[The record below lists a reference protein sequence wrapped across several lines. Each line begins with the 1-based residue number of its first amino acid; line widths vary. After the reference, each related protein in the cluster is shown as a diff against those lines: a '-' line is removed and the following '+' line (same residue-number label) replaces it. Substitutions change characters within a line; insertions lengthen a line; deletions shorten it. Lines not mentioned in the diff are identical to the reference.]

1 MFDRTLCVAFTLLV
15 LLPLSKCILLPR
27 GLKLPDVPEGAK
39 AFVDKLD
46 LLYKTQST
54 TSPTPPPTLTSL
66 TSLLNSSLYTP
77 IPPPSPCHDTLL
89 PLPLQPTYSGLLS
102 LPGADPTLFNGKPS
116 SPPISSPII
125 FNSTSTPTITANRT
139 TLRSIYS
146 TDSWGGFKLRLLK
159 NLFTKTKLVEPTYE
173 EVVVLWCP
181 SPKKPSKRSFFRRK
195 PSVKKLLRKPKT
207 PTPLPSPQIRI
218 FQNVPLTSLPSTL
231 PSYTLRYK
239 TSDSFRLDII
249 SLLTFFPLLLKLTSL
264 KYKKTLAI
272 LTVIWFIRSFLRYN
286 NIRRVYRLA
295 LTQFLERT
303 TLFTDEKSFK
313 YLTEVHDEIR
323 AVYSGIVADWLMKG
337 YDLEEDIVE
346 RGLEELRGIGVV
358 DRVKGE
364 WEDVGEG
371 IEKAW
376 GDIIKKV

>member
-102 LPGADPTLFNGKPS
+102 LPGADPTLFNGKVRVYFKGYGEE
-116 SPPISSPII
+116 IKDGRMILEKLE
-125 FNSTSTPTITANRT
+125 FLQANILEGEGKRIKKQFKRT
-139 TLRSIYS
+139 GRKI
-146 TDSWGGFKLRLLK
+146 WRKIRQ
-159 NLFTKTKLVEPTYE
+159 PTYE

-364 WEDVGEG
+364 WEDVGGG